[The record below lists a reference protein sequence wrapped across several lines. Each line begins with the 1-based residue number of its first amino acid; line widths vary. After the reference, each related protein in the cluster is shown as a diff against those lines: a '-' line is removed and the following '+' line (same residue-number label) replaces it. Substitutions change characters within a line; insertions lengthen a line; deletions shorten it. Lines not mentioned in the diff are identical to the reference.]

1 MTREVRS
8 KQIKLKVL
16 LSVIW
21 IVFLS
26 ALVVF
31 GVYTF
36 KKRKT
41 IGQDLGF
48 TSKYAYDTNINQ
60 DVNALVITYLNAL
73 ATADQ
78 QTLKSCV
85 TNPSQYDNMA
95 TVESRSKIITGY
107 NNVNVYSLPGVNED
121 EYLVYAVANISIA
134 NISSQPLDIVPKLYI
149 VKRNGNYLINNE
161 VPETDVADL
170 ESQADASADI
180 QELYSMVKTDEEEK
194 AAQDPAFKEFLEKL
208 K

>member
-48 TSKYAYDTNINQ
+48 TSKYAYDTNINH
-60 DVNALVITYLNAL
+60 LNAL

-161 VPETDVADL
+161 VPEADVADL